1 MNNPLKGVIF
11 DMDGTLFSS
20 NLNFAKIRAQINCHP
35 NEDILDFVARQD
47 RAGQL
52 RSEQIILDHEL
63 ADAHQA
69 SLLPEVENSV
79 TTLFNRDIPMAIVTR
94 NCHQATQIKVARNPL
109 PIDLILT
116 RDDAPAKPDP
126 SALLQIA
133 QQWQIAPQQL
143 LYVGDYRYDIEAAH
157 NANMQACFYAPH
169 ALPEYAQRAEYIIQ
183 CFSELPAL
191 FLDYV
196 K

>member
-1 MNNPLKGVIF
+1 MNNSLKGVIF

-20 NLNFAKIRAQINCHP
+20 NLNFANIREQINCHP
-35 NEDILDFVARQD
+35 HEDILEFVARQD

-52 RSEQIILDHEL
+52 RAEQIILDHEL

-69 SLLPEVENSV
+69 QLLPQVEKSV
-79 TTLFNRDIPMAIVTR
+79 TALFHRQIPMAIVTR
-94 NCHQATQIKVARNPL
+94 NCQQATQIKVARNPL

-143 LYVGDYRYDIEAAH
+143 LYVGDFRYDIEAAH
-157 NANMQACFYAPH
+157 NASMQACFYAPDS
-169 ALPEYAQRAEYIIQ
+169 LPEYAHRADYIIK

-191 FLDYV
+191 FQDYV